1 MKIELIQ
8 GSFLCGY
15 DSMNAISHMKIY
27 EYIKRKIKLR
37 MGGNECA

>member
-15 DSMNAISHMKIY
+15 DSMNGISHMKICVY
-27 EYIKRKIKLR
+27 KEEEQIENGRQ
-37 MGGNECA
+37 